1 MVKVARAGICGS
13 DLTAYRLDGMSV
25 GILYNGQ
32 FGHDGQFGHEMV
44 GTVHEVGT
52 EVQGV
57 QVGDR
62 VFVNPTV
69 CKRNGMLGCDIA
81 GAFSEYVL
89 VEDAAYGYNLF
100 KLAEEMGAVTFNSDS
115 DGDLKEF
122 LTAHFGGVTNP
133 FGFIQPDVDAYLDC
147 AGAGPILEQIVGMAK
162 KNARISIVAIY
173 HRPVELNAA
182 QFLSSELTMKGSCG
196 FDFSDAV
203 EAFQNV
209 NSHRTEIA
217 KIVTHHFPHEK
228 SVEAFCTAADRNS
241 GAIKVVIDYD
251 A

>member
-1 MVKVARAGICGS
+1 MDMNAW
-13 DLTAYRLDGMSV
+13 RL
-25 GILYNGQ
+25 
-32 FGHDGQFGHEMV
+32 
-44 GTVHEVGT
+44 
-52 EVQGV
+52 
-57 QVGDR
+57 
-62 VFVNPTV
+62 
-69 CKRNGMLGCDIA
+69 A
-81 GAFSEYVL
+81 
-89 VEDAAYGYNLF
+89 
-100 KLAEEMGAVTFNSDS
+100 LAEEMGAVTFNSDS